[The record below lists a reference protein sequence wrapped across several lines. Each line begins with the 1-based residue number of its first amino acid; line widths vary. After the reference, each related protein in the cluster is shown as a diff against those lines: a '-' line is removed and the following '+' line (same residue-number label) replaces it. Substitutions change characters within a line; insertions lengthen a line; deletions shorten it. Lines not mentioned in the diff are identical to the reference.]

1 MADWTSIRMNLH
13 YHWKAVL
20 LWSLVIGGILACGL
34 INRADAW
41 VKNDQQ
47 PFPSGEA
54 TVVVERFCI
63 NGYCDPIAPRTW
75 TSAIQ
80 DAMAQWNN
88 AGANFTFTK
97 QYARSYDDPCELSGV
112 VVIITFIKRNAA
124 CAPDRRVFDVID
136 SRWSGVTIYHPN
148 QTRIYLNHPNATPSG
163 LASVRRTLL
172 HELGHVVGLGHPDEA
187 GQDVEAAMNIWT
199 QYDTLQPDDILG
211 IRAPYGTA
219 IIDLGY
225 LESPAPQAVVS
236 GIGFIS
242 GWRCDAQD
250 ITVRI
255 DDGPVLEMSMEVLR
269 EDTRSECQGLSD
281 NGFITQVNWNSLGAG
296 THTAVAYD
304 NGIEFD
310 RSTFTVGTTGEEFL
324 HGVAVDI
331 DVPDF
336 PTPGQ
341 TSRFVWNQ
349 STQHLELAEVYPG
362 EEEPIPPPVSTTAVS
377 RFNGKWLFS
386 SSRFNMTC
394 TIAQGVVACNKD
406 WKLGTVSTTGDITI
420 DVASSYFQGR
430 LEGNAGAGTWIYYGE
445 SAEDGREWTATK
457 QSSLASITSP
467 VCGTLRGL
475 QVEDYDDNFG
485 RWDITNPCASWNG
498 HSNVLHIDIIPLSP
512 AGFDMDAED
521 LMIIQGNQVATYD
534 EDTPDLSRSAVWV
547 DRQTQVVEAYTIL
560 PYRLTEAPYR
570 LTVLVGQNAG
580 IDLRR
585 PFVLLYAERVVAIFE

>member
-1 MADWTSIRMNLH
+1 MRVPCRLITLLCGFLLAECF
-13 YHWKAVL
+13 L
-20 LWSLVIGGILACGL
+20 LWSPAS
-34 INRADAW
+34 AW
-41 VKNDQQ
+41 TEGAAQ
-47 PFPSGEA
+47 PYPDGEAPVFVHRFCPSG
-54 TVVVERFCI
+54 R
-63 NGYCDPIAPRTW
+63 CDDFSQADWRA
-75 TSAIQ
+75 AIRY
-80 DAMAQWNN
+80 AMAQWNN
-88 AGANFTFTK
+88 AGANFRFVERTTTTD
-97 QYARSYDDPCELSGV
+97 ANPCSISGAV
-112 VVIITFIKRNAA
+112 VVMFVRSGSSGCSQDQVVFEDIQRRGRDWHGLAILWNDGPHVYIK
-124 CAPDRRVFDVID
+124 PQ
-136 SRWSGVTIYHPN
+136 PN
-148 QTRIYLNHPNATPSG
+148 QEYLR
-163 LASVRRTLL
+163 LILV
-172 HELGHVVGLGHPDEA
+172 HEFGHVVGLGHPREA
-187 GQDVEAAMNIWT
+187 GQNVEAVMNLRSPHSM
-199 QYDTLQPDDILG
+199 LQPDDIAGIQALYGKADTTPPTVSTAGFLG
-211 IRAPYGTA
+211 
-219 IIDLGY
+219 
-225 LESPAPQAVVS
+225 SPAPNATVS
-236 GIGFIS
+236 GIGFVS
-242 GWRCDAQD
+242 GWKCDAQD

-255 DDGPVLEMSMEVLR
+255 DGGPPMDMLMGVLR
-269 EDTRSECQGLSD
+269 EDTRSSCNGEAG
-281 NGFITQVNWNSLGAG
+281 NGFITQVNWNHLSAG

-310 RSTFTVGTTGEEFL
+310 RSTFTVGTTGEDFL

-406 WKLGTVSTTGDITI
+406 WKLGTVSTSGDITI

-485 RWDITNPCASWNG
+485 RWDIMNPCASWNG

-512 AGFDMDAED
+512 AGFDTDAED

-585 PFVLLYAERVVAIFE
+585 PFVLLYAEKVVAIFE